1 MNRVNIQYSVKI
13 EDLNNEVNRL
23 LKDAYIRLNKLCE
36 TETSVSDKNI
46 LSLEAYNIIDDFRLG
61 LSDIDATLSEVNA
74 IISSYLDYK
83 TRELMQTP
91 QSPESPPSTAFNQAD
106 LMNSMPDLQQKLA
119 KFKNSL
125 DIVERANE
133 NTD

>member
-91 QSPESPPSTAFNQAD
+91 QSPESSPSTAFNQAD

-125 DIVERANE
+125 DIVARAND
-133 NTD
+133 TTA